1 MALPMPLFDY
11 SLWILFSLFV
21 GIALALDLGLLT
33 KFTSIIKTRRKYSDI
48 LDNKS
53 KQKEYQDKDFDPKI
67 MNTEKQPLYS
77 DQSPQDVISGSAGD
91 TDTKKYDDQDDTRKS
106 TTFKHALHWTIVWIS
121 LAIVF
126 AGIIY
131 VMQGYENALLF
142 LTGYA
147 IEKSLSMDNMFVFL
161 IIFSS
166 LGIPYA
172 FQHKVLM
179 VGIISAIGMRIVLIL
194 AGISLLE
201 TFHWMVYIFGGL
213 LLFTAIRM
221 IVEKKEKKIEI
232 EKNIAVRILKKF
244 LPITPELHGNKFMI
258 RKKSDLDKITT
269 YATPMLVALII
280 VEATDLVFALDSIPA
295 ILAITTDTFI
305 VITSNLFAILGL
317 RSLYFLLAG
326 MMDKFYYLKPGLAAI
341 LAFVGIKI
349 IISDYFKIP
358 LPISISIIFGILAV
372 VVILSTLRSR
382 NIKREQKIS

>member
-1 MALPMPLFDY
+1 MILSMPSFDY
-11 SLWILFSLFV
+11 SLWIIFSIFV
-21 GIALALDLGLLT
+21 GVALALDLGLLT
-33 KFTSIIKTRRKYSDI
+33 KITSIINYRHRRPKILNKGKEKNTD
-48 LDNKS
+48 LDNTDS
-53 KQKEYQDKDFDPKI
+53 GKEPLPDK
-67 MNTEKQPLYS
+67 L
-77 DQSPQDVISGSAGD
+77 PQDLTSIDIHSKIESNQD
-91 TDTKKYDDQDDTRKS
+91 IDQQETQKS

-131 VMQGYENALLF
+131 FIQGHENALLF

-166 LGIPYA
+166 LGIPYIY
-172 FQHKVLM
+172 QHKVLM

-201 TFHWMVYIFGGL
+201 TFHWMVYVFGGL

-244 LPITPELHGNKFMI
+244 LPITPELHENKFLI
-258 RKKSDLDKITT
+258 KRSSLDKITT
-269 YATPMLVALII
+269 FATPMLVALLII
-280 VEATDLVFALDSIPA
+280 EVTDLVFALDSIPA

-326 MMDKFYYLKPGLAAI
+326 MMEKFYYLKPGLAAI

-349 IISDYFKIP
+349 IISDYIKIP
-358 LPISISIIFGILAV
+358 LPISILIIFGILAFV
-372 VVILSTLRSR
+372 VVLSTMRSK
-382 NIKREQKIS
+382 NIENKK